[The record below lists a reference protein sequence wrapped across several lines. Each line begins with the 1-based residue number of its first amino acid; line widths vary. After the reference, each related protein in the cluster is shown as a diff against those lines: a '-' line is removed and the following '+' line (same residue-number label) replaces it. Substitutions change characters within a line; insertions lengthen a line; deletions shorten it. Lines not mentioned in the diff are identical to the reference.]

1 MAIVSVHKITVFLLN
16 HSAERGL
23 QIIAGLQVF
32 VIVLRTGG
40 WCWNNIP
47 LPYLKWLK
55 FILSIIHSIIDII
68 EVDFPIYFP
77 MTCAAGNCWASPG
90 RRSASC
96 MRRGYQ
102 VCWRRLHQGPSHL
115 YDFVY
120 SVYTK
125 YILYI
130 YFYII
135 IFLWTGG
142 IQIDNR
148 YVHVTCVY
156 THVYPPVDIRLR
168 PIKFGLLNWTWGRL
182 SLQRHHWAATQV
194 TERLGAQAAYQEAV
208 KKILPVSSSLG
219 RTWGEI
225 IPMVFPCFVFLNCCF
240 FGSWPQ
246 RIKHDQPI
254 STCIS
259 LLVLQRICDEILS
272 EAAPGRVICS
282 LQRGGEAMGHGLSR
296 RISYW
301 SGRICEHSAPRRLWK
316 CMVFP
321 MFYSPMQVEKWINK
335 CMNHA

>member
-148 YVHVTCVY
+148 YVHVTWVY

-194 TERLGAQAAYQEAV
+194 TERLGAQAAYQEATV

-219 RTWGEI
+219 RTWGRNHTNGLS
-225 IPMVFPCFVFLNCCF
+225 MFCF
-240 FGSWPQ
+240 FELLFLWKLASEDQPWSTYINLYQPVGSSTNLWRNSVRSRSRQSHLLASERRRSDGSWSQPQ
-246 RIKHDQPI
+246 DI
-254 STCIS
+254 
-259 LLVLQRICDEILS
+259 LL
-272 EAAPGRVICS
+272 
-282 LQRGGEAMGHGLSR
+282 
-296 RISYW
+296 
-301 SGRICEHSAPRRLWK
+301 
-316 CMVFP
+316 
-321 MFYSPMQVEKWINK
+321 KWED
-335 CMNHA
+335 MWT